1 VDSISI
7 RNIPEDLMTFVELR
21 ARVQNCSPE
30 VVVVDILQ
38 RELSR
43 LSLDEWLDLVATT
56 PSVDISTDE
65 IVSIVRK
72 ARESR

>member
-1 VDSISI
+1 MDSISI
-7 RNIPEDLMTFVELR
+7 RNIPEDLMTLVELR
-21 ARVQNCSPE
+21 ARVQNCSPD

-43 LSLDEWLDLVATT
+43 LSLDEWLDLATKT

>member
-1 VDSISI
+1 MDSISI

>member
-1 VDSISI
+1 
-7 RNIPEDLMTFVELR
+7 MTFVELR